1 MQRDNDPRSGRNHRT
16 AAHASP
22 GGGPGISELPGAP
35 GGFGGGPLLN
45 RRSMM
50 KALGLGAAAIAGPGL
65 VAGCSSSSSG
75 GRTSIVFE
83 ETKPEVVPYFNNL
96 VAKFNASQ
104 SSVTVSHD
112 FTSSLIAEFVR
123 GNPPAIDCDNYNL
136 TTSIFVARG
145 VLADLGGL
153 PQAKLIDPN
162 IQALVTQYAS
172 FHGETSILPYSVA
185 AAGVIY
191 NVDLFD
197 KVGVSSVPT
206 TWSEF
211 LAVCEK
217 FKSAKITPVYQTYGD
232 TWTTQQ
238 GLFDYTAGGMIDVA
252 AFYQG
257 LAREGTN
264 LGPNSSVSYQK
275 DFTAPCKQMLSLAPY
290 FNDNPIAK
298 HYADGNQAFAS
309 SQAGMYMQGPWAV
322 GEILAINP
330 KLKMGTFALPA
341 TDDASQTKCRV
352 NLDLAIWLPRSQP
365 QAQHDAAVQF
375 LDYLMQPS
383 VLNAYNQANLAFSPL
398 KNAPPQ
404 TSPLVSGLNQYVS
417 SGRFYQ
423 GPGTYVPLTIPVGNF
438 IQEMML
444 TGNVS
449 GFTSSMDAAFKRLAI
464 RTSA

>member
-1 MQRDNDPRSGRNHRT
+1 
-16 AAHASP
+16 
-22 GGGPGISELPGAP
+22 
-35 GGFGGGPLLN
+35 
-45 RRSMM
+45 M
-50 KALGLGAAAIAGPGL
+50 KAMGFGAAAVVGPGL
-65 VAGCSSSSSG
+65 VAGCSGSGG

-96 VAKFNASQ
+96 VAKFNAMQ
-104 SSVTVSHD
+104 SEVTVTHD
-112 FTSSLIAEFVR
+112 FTSNLIAEFVR

-145 VLADLGGL
+145 VLADLSGL
-153 PQAKLIDPN
+153 PQAQLINPD
-162 IQALVTQYAS
+162 IQALVSQYGS
-172 FHGETSILPYSVA
+172 FHGETSVLPFSVA
-185 AAGVIY
+185 AEGVIY

-206 TWSEF
+206 TWTEF

-217 FKSAKITPVYQTYGD
+217 FKSANITPVFQTYGD

-238 GLFDYTAGGMIDVA
+238 GLFDYTVGGMVDVA
-252 AFYQG
+252 AFYKQ
-257 LAREGTN
+257 LANEGTN
-264 LGPNSSVSYQK
+264 LGPDSSVSFEK
-275 DFTAPCKQMLSLAPY
+275 DFTAPCQKMLSLAPY
-290 FNDNPIAK
+290 FNSNPIAQ
-298 HYADGNQAFAS
+298 HYSTGNQAFAS
-309 SQAGMYMQGPWAV
+309 GAAGMYMQGPWAV

-330 KLKMGTFALPA
+330 KLKMGTFPLPA

-352 NLDLAIWLPRSQP
+352 NLDLAVWLPRSP
-365 QAQHDAAVQF
+365 SAAQRAAAIKF

-383 VLNAYNQANLAFSPL
+383 VINAYNQANLAFSPL

-404 TSPLVSGLNQYVS
+404 TSPLVSGLNEYVS

-423 GPGTYVPLTIPVGNF
+423 GPGTYVPITIPVANF

-449 GFTSSMDAAFKRLAI
+449 GFTSSMDSAFKRLAI

>member
-1 MQRDNDPRSGRNHRT
+1 MQQGTGRKPGQNQGTTAPKASG
-16 AAHASP
+16 P
-22 GGGPGISELPGAP
+22 MLD
-35 GGFGGGPLLN
+35 
-45 RRSMM
+45 RRSMI
-50 KALGLGAAAIAGPGL
+50 KAMGLGAAAIAGPSL
-65 VAGCSSSSSG
+65 VAGCSSSGG
-75 GRTSIVFE
+75 GRTGIVFE

-96 VAKFNASQ
+96 VAKFNAMQSQ
-104 SSVTVSHD
+104 VTVTHD

-153 PQAKLIDPN
+153 PQAQLINPD
-162 IQALVTQYAS
+162 IQALVSQYAS
-172 FHGETSILPYSVA
+172 FHGETSVLPFSVA
-185 AAGVIY
+185 AEGVIY

-217 FKSAKITPVYQTYGD
+217 FKSANITPVFQTYGD

-238 GLFDYTAGGMIDVA
+238 GLFDYTVGGMIDVA
-252 AFYQG
+252 AFYKQ
-257 LAREGTN
+257 LANEGTN
-264 LGPNSSVSYQK
+264 LGPDSSVSFAK
-275 DFTAPCKQMLSLAPY
+275 DFTEPCQKMLSLAPY
-290 FNDNPIAK
+290 FNTNPIAQ
-298 HYADGNQAFAS
+298 HYATGNQAFAS

-322 GEILAINP
+322 GEILTINP
-330 KLKMGTFALPA
+330 KLKMGTFPLPA
-341 TDDASQTKCRV
+341 TDDPSQTKCRV
-352 NLDLAIWLPRSQP
+352 NLDLAVWLPRSQSAS
-365 QAQHDAAVQF
+365 QRTAAIKF

-383 VLNAYNQANLAFSPL
+383 VVTAYNQANLAFSPF

-423 GPGTYVPLTIPVGNF
+423 GAGTYVPITIPVGNF

-449 GFTSSMDAAFKRLAI
+449 GFTSSMDSAFKRLAI

>member
-1 MQRDNDPRSGRNHRT
+1 MQRDNDPRSVRYPR
-16 AAHASP
+16 AAVHPSP
-22 GGGPGISELPGAP
+22 AGPM
-35 GGFGGGPLLN
+35 LN

-65 VAGCSSSSSG
+65 VAGCSSSG
-75 GRTSIVFE
+75 GATRIVFE

-104 SSVTVSHD
+104 SQVVVSHD

-123 GNPPAIDCDNYNL
+123 GNPPNIDCDNYNL

-145 VLADLGGL
+145 VLADLADL
-153 PQAKLIDPN
+153 PQAQLIDPN

-172 FHGETSILPYSVA
+172 YHGETSILPYSVA
-185 AAGVIY
+185 AEGVIY
-191 NVDLFD
+191 NMDLFD

-217 FKSAKITPVYQTYGD
+217 FMSAKITPIYQTYGD
-232 TWTTQQ
+232 TWTIQQ
-238 GLFDYTAGGMIDVA
+238 GLFDYTVGGMIDVA
-252 AFYQG
+252 AFYKQ
-257 LAREGTN
+257 LNAEGTN
-264 LGPNSSVSYQK
+264 LGSGSSVSFGK
-275 DFTAPCKQMLSLAPY
+275 DFTAPCQQMLALNPY
-290 FNDNPIAK
+290 INADPIAK
-298 HYADGNQAFAS
+298 HYGDGNLAFANG
-309 SQAGMYMQGPWAV
+309 QAGMYMQGPWAV
-322 GEILAINP
+322 GDVLAINP
-330 KLKMGTFALPA
+330 KLKMGTFPLPV
-341 TDDASQTKCRV
+341 TDDPSQTKCRV

-365 QAQHDAAVQF
+365 AAQRAAAIQF

-404 TSPLVSGLNQYVS
+404 TSPIVSGLNQYVS

-423 GPGTYVPLTIPVGNF
+423 GAGTYVPITIPVGNF

-444 TGNVS
+444 TGDVS
-449 GFTSSMDAAFKRLAI
+449 GFTSSMDGAFKRLAI

>member
-1 MQRDNDPRSGRNHRT
+1 MQQGKGPRSGRNHRT
-16 AAHASP
+16 VAPVTSAAPEAP
-22 GGGPGISELPGAP
+22 GGGPV
-35 GGFGGGPLLN
+35 LN

-50 KALGLGAAAIAGPGL
+50 KALGLGAAGIAVPGL
-65 VAGCSSSSSG
+65 VAGCSSSSG
-75 GRTSIVFE
+75 GATRIVFE

-104 SSVTVSHD
+104 SKVVVTHD

-145 VLADLGGL
+145 VLADLADL
-153 PQAKLIDPN
+153 PQAKTIDPN

-172 FHGETSILPYSVA
+172 FQGETSVLPYSVA
-185 AAGVIY
+185 AEGVIY
-191 NVDLFD
+191 NRDLFD
-197 KVGVSSVPT
+197 KVGVSAVPT
-206 TWSEF
+206 TWTEF

-217 FKSAKITPVYQTYGD
+217 FKSKGIVPIYQTYGD

-238 GLFDYTAGGMIDVA
+238 GLFDYTAGGMVDVA

-257 LAREGTN
+257 LAREATN
-264 LGPNSSVSYQK
+264 LGPNSSVSFEK

-290 FNDNPIAK
+290 FNENPIAK
-298 HYADGNQAFAS
+298 HYADGNLAFANG
-309 SQAGMYMQGPWAV
+309 QAGMYMQGPWAV
-322 GEILAINP
+322 GQVLAISP
-330 KLKMGTFALPA
+330 KLKLGTFALPA

-365 QAQHDAAVQF
+365 ASQHTAAIQF

-383 VLNAYNQANLAFSPL
+383 VMNAYNQANLAFSPL
-398 KNAPPQ
+398 RNAPPQ
-404 TSPLVSGLNQYVS
+404 KSPVVSGLQPYVS

-423 GPGTYVPLTIPVGNF
+423 GPGTYVPLTIPIGNF

-449 GFTSSMDAAFKRLAI
+449 GFTSSMDGAFKRLAI

>member
-22 GGGPGISELPGAP
+22 GEGPGVSELPGAP
-35 GGFGGGPLLN
+35 GGFGGGPVLN

-65 VAGCSSSSSG
+65 VAGCSSSG
-75 GRTSIVFE
+75 GATTNIVFE

-104 SSVTVSHD
+104 SRVVVSHD

-145 VLADLGGL
+145 VLADLGSL

-172 FHGETSILPYSVA
+172 FQGETSVLPYSVA
-185 AAGVIY
+185 AEGVIY

-217 FKSAKITPVYQTYGD
+217 FKSAGITPVYQTYGD
-232 TWTTQQ
+232 AWTIQQ
-238 GLFDYTAGGMIDVA
+238 GLFDYTTGGMIDVA
-252 AFYQG
+252 AFYQQ

-264 LGPNSSVSYQK
+264 LGPNSSVSFGK
-275 DFTAPCKQMLSLAPY
+275 DFTASCQKMLSLAPY
-290 FNDNPIAK
+290 FNSNPIAK
-298 HYADGNQAFAS
+298 HYADGNLAFAS
-309 SQAGMYMQGPWAV
+309 GQAGMYMQGPWAV
-322 GEILAINP
+322 GEVLAINP
-330 KLKMGTFALPA
+330 KLKMGTFAMPA

-352 NLDLAIWLPRSQP
+352 NLDLAIWLPRSQTP
-365 QAQHDAAVQF
+365 AQRTAAIQF

-383 VLNAYNQANLAFSPL
+383 VLNAYNLSNLAFSPL
-398 KNAPPQ
+398 KNATPQ
-404 TSPLVSGLNQYVS
+404 TSPIVSGLQPYVS

-423 GPGTYVPLTIPVGNF
+423 GAGTYVPLTIPVGNF
-438 IQEMML
+438 LQEMML

-449 GFTSSMDAAFKRLAI
+449 GFTSSMDGAFKRLAV

>member
-1 MQRDNDPRSGRNHRT
+1 MQQGKGPRSGRNHRT
-16 AAHASP
+16 VAPVTSTAPEAP
-22 GGGPGISELPGAP
+22 GGGPV
-35 GGFGGGPLLN
+35 LN

-50 KALGLGAAAIAGPGL
+50 KALGLGAAGIAVPGL
-65 VAGCSSSSSG
+65 VAGCSSSSG
-75 GRTSIVFE
+75 GATRIVFE

-104 SSVTVSHD
+104 SKVVVTHD

-145 VLADLGGL
+145 VLADLAGL
-153 PQAKLIDPN
+153 PQAKTIDPN

-172 FHGETSILPYSVA
+172 FQGETSVLPYSVA
-185 AAGVIY
+185 AEGVIY
-191 NVDLFD
+191 NGDLFD
-197 KVGVSSVPT
+197 KVGVSAVPT
-206 TWSEF
+206 TWTEF

-217 FKSAKITPVYQTYGD
+217 FKSKGIVPIYQTYGD

-238 GLFDYTAGGMIDVA
+238 GLFDYTAGGMVDVA
-252 AFYQG
+252 AFYRE

-264 LGPNSSVSYQK
+264 LGPNSSVSFEK

-290 FNDNPIAK
+290 FNENPIAK
-298 HYADGNQAFAS
+298 HYADGNLAFANG
-309 SQAGMYMQGPWAV
+309 QAGMYMQGPWAV
-322 GEILAINP
+322 GQVLAISP
-330 KLKMGTFALPA
+330 KLKLGTFALPA

-365 QAQHDAAVQF
+365 AAQHTAAIQF
-375 LDYLMQPS
+375 LNYLMQPS
-383 VLNAYNQANLAFSPL
+383 VMNAYNQANLAFSPL

-404 TSPLVSGLNQYVS
+404 KSPLVSGLQPYVS

-423 GPGTYVPLTIPVGNF
+423 GPGTYVPLTIPIGNF

-449 GFTSSMDAAFKRLAI
+449 GFTSSMDGAFKRLAI

>member
-1 MQRDNDPRSGRNHRT
+1 MNH
-16 AAHASP
+16 P
-22 GGGPGISELPGAP
+22 GNGPALS
-35 GGFGGGPLLN
+35 

-50 KALGLGAAAIAGPGL
+50 KALGLGTAALAGPGL
-65 VAGCSSSSSG
+65 VAGCASSG
-75 GRTSIVFE
+75 GATRIVFE

-96 VAKFNASQ
+96 VAKFNATHPDIV
-104 SSVTVSHD
+104 VTHD

-145 VLADLGGL
+145 VLADLAGL

-172 FHGETSILPYSVA
+172 YHGETSVLPYSVA
-185 AAGVIY
+185 AEGVIY

-197 KVGVSSVPT
+197 KVGISAVPA

-211 LAVCEK
+211 LAACEK
-217 FKSAKITPVYQTYGD
+217 FKSAGITPVYQTWGD
-232 TWTTQQ
+232 NWTTQQ
-238 GLFDYTAGGMIDVA
+238 GLFDYTVGGMIDVA
-252 AFYQG
+252 EFYRQLG
-257 LAREGTN
+257 AAGTS
-264 LGPNSSVSYQK
+264 LGPDSPASFEK

-290 FNDNPIAK
+290 FNGNAIAK
-298 HYADGNQAFAS
+298 HYGDGNQAFANG
-309 SQAGMYMQGPWAV
+309 QAGMYMQGPWAV

-330 KLKMGTFALPA
+330 KLKMGTFPLPA
-341 TDDASQTKCRV
+341 TDDPARTRCRV
-352 NLDLAIWLPRSQP
+352 NLDLAIWLPRSQAP
-365 QAQHDAAVQF
+365 AQRAAALQF
-375 LDYLMQPS
+375 LGYLMQPS
-383 VLNAYNQANLAFSPL
+383 VMNAYNQANLAFSPL
-398 KNAPPQ
+398 RNAPPQ
-404 TSPLVSGLNQYVS
+404 TSPVVSGLNAYVR

-423 GPGTYVPLTIPVGNF
+423 GAGTYVPNTIPVGNY

-449 GFTSSMDAAFKRLAI
+449 GFTSSMDGAFRRLAI

>member
-1 MQRDNDPRSGRNHRT
+1 MD
-16 AAHASP
+16 
-22 GGGPGISELPGAP
+22 GPVLS
-35 GGFGGGPLLN
+35 

-50 KALGLGAAAIAGPGL
+50 KAVGLGAAAIAAPGL
-65 VAGCSSSSSG
+65 VAGCSSSG
-75 GRTSIVFE
+75 GATRIVFE

-104 SSVTVSHD
+104 SQVVVTHD

-145 VLADLGGL
+145 VLADLAGF
-153 PQAKLIDPN
+153 PQAQLIEPN

-172 FHGETSILPYSVA
+172 YHGETSILPYSVA
-185 AAGVIY
+185 AEGVIY

-217 FKSAKITPVYQTYGD
+217 FKSANITPVYQTYGD
-232 TWTTQQ
+232 TWTIQQ
-238 GLFDYTAGGMIDVA
+238 GLFDYTVGGMVDVA
-252 AFYQG
+252 AFYQQ

-264 LGPNSSVSYQK
+264 LGPNSSVSFDK
-275 DFTAPCKQMLSLAPY
+275 DFTEPCKQMLSLSPY
-290 FNDNPIAK
+290 FNAGSIAK
-298 HYADGNQAFAS
+298 HYGDGNLAFANG
-309 SQAGMYMQGPWAV
+309 QAGMYMQGPWAV
-322 GEILAINP
+322 GQVLAINP
-330 KLKMGTFALPA
+330 KLKMGTFPLPA
-341 TDDASQTKCRV
+341 TEDASQTKCRV

-365 QAQHDAAVQF
+365 AAQRQAAVQF

-383 VLNAYNQANLAFSPL
+383 VVNAYNQANLAFSPL

-404 TSPLVSGLNQYVS
+404 TSPIVSGLQQYVS

-423 GPGTYVPLTIPVGNF
+423 GPGTYVPITIPVGNF
-438 IQEMML
+438 VQEMML

-449 GFTSSMDAAFKRLAI
+449 GFTSSMDGAFKRLAV

>member
-1 MQRDNDPRSGRNHRT
+1 MRRMSNTRSGRPGQTATQSVAGNPASGMSRRTMMKSVGLGT
-16 AAHASP
+16 AALAV
-22 GGGPGISELPGAP
+22 
-35 GGFGGGPLLN
+35 
-45 RRSMM
+45 
-50 KALGLGAAAIAGPGL
+50 PGL
-65 VAGCSSSSSG
+65 VAGCSSASG
-75 GRTSIVFE
+75 GATKIVFE

-104 SSVTVSHD
+104 SHVVVSHD
-112 FTSSLIAEFVR
+112 FTSNLIAEFVR

-145 VLADLGGL
+145 VLADLAHL

-172 FHGETSILPYSVA
+172 YHGETSVLPYSVA
-185 AAGVIY
+185 AEGVIY
-191 NVDLFD
+191 NRDLFD
-197 KVGVSSVPT
+197 KVGVSAVPT

-217 FKSAKITPVYQTYGD
+217 FKSANITPIYQTYGD

-252 AFYQG
+252 AFYKG
-257 LAREGTN
+257 LALEGTN
-264 LGPNSSVSYQK
+264 LGPNSSVSFEK
-275 DFTAPCKQMLSLAPY
+275 DFTPACQKMLSLTSY
-290 FNDNPIAK
+290 FNDNPLAK
-298 HYADGNQAFAS
+298 HYSDGNQAFAAG
-309 SQAGMYMQGPWAV
+309 QAGMYMQGPWAV
-322 GEILAINP
+322 GEVLAINP

-352 NLDLAIWLPRSQP
+352 NLDLAIWLPRSQAP
-365 QAQHDAAVQF
+365 AQRTAAIQF

-383 VLNAYNQANLAFSPL
+383 VVNAYNQANLAFSPL

-404 TSPLVSGLNQYVS
+404 TSPLVSGLQPYVS

-423 GPGTYVPLTIPVGNF
+423 GPGTYVPLTIPIGNF

-449 GFTSSMDAAFKRLAI
+449 GFTSSMDGAFKRLAI

>member
-1 MQRDNDPRSGRNHRT
+1 VLS
-16 AAHASP
+16 
-22 GGGPGISELPGAP
+22 
-35 GGFGGGPLLN
+35 

-50 KALGLGAAAIAGPGL
+50 KAAGLGAAAIAAPGL
-65 VAGCSSSSSG
+65 VAGCSSSG
-75 GRTSIVFE
+75 GATRIVFE

-104 SSVTVSHD
+104 SQVVVTHD

-145 VLADLGGL
+145 VLADLAGF
-153 PQAKLIDPN
+153 PQAQLIEPN

-172 FHGETSILPYSVA
+172 YHGETSILPYSVA
-185 AAGVIY
+185 AEGVIY

-217 FKSAKITPVYQTYGD
+217 FKSANITPVYQTYGD
-232 TWTTQQ
+232 TWTIQQ
-238 GLFDYTAGGMIDVA
+238 GLFDYTVGGMVDVA
-252 AFYQG
+252 AFYQQ

-264 LGPNSSVSYQK
+264 LGPNSSVSFDK
-275 DFTAPCKQMLSLAPY
+275 DFTEPCKQMLSLSPY
-290 FNDNPIAK
+290 FNAGSIAK
-298 HYADGNQAFAS
+298 HYGDGNLAFANG
-309 SQAGMYMQGPWAV
+309 QAGMYMQGPWAV
-322 GEILAINP
+322 GQVLAINP
-330 KLKMGTFALPA
+330 KLKMGTFPLPA
-341 TDDASQTKCRV
+341 TEDASQTKCRV

-365 QAQHDAAVQF
+365 AAQRQAAVQF

-383 VLNAYNQANLAFSPL
+383 VVNAYNQANLAFSPL

-404 TSPLVSGLNQYVS
+404 TSAIVSGLQQYVS

-423 GPGTYVPLTIPVGNF
+423 GAGTYVPITIPVGNF
-438 IQEMML
+438 VQEMML

-449 GFTSSMDAAFKRLAI
+449 GFTSSMDGAFKRLAV

>member
-1 MQRDNDPRSGRNHRT
+1 
-16 AAHASP
+16 
-22 GGGPGISELPGAP
+22 
-35 GGFGGGPLLN
+35 
-45 RRSMM
+45 MM
-50 KALGLGAAAIAGPGL
+50 KAAGLGAAAIAAPGL
-65 VAGCSSSSSG
+65 VAGCSSSG
-75 GRTSIVFE
+75 GATRIVFE

-104 SSVTVSHD
+104 SQVVVTHD

-145 VLADLGGL
+145 VLADLAGF
-153 PQAKLIDPN
+153 PQAQLIEPN

-172 FHGETSILPYSVA
+172 YHGETSILPYSVA
-185 AAGVIY
+185 AEGVIY

-217 FKSAKITPVYQTYGD
+217 FKSANITPVYQTYGD
-232 TWTTQQ
+232 TWTIQQ
-238 GLFDYTAGGMIDVA
+238 GLFDYTVGGMVDVA
-252 AFYQG
+252 AFYQQ

-264 LGPNSSVSYQK
+264 LGPNSSVSFDK
-275 DFTAPCKQMLSLAPY
+275 DFTEPCKQMLSLSPY
-290 FNDNPIAK
+290 FNAGSIAK
-298 HYADGNQAFAS
+298 HYGDGNLAFANG
-309 SQAGMYMQGPWAV
+309 QAGMYMQGPWAV
-322 GEILAINP
+322 GQVLAINP
-330 KLKMGTFALPA
+330 KLKMGTFPLPA
-341 TDDASQTKCRV
+341 TEDASQTKCRV

-365 QAQHDAAVQF
+365 AAQRQAAVQF

-383 VLNAYNQANLAFSPL
+383 VVNAYNQANLAFSPL

-404 TSPLVSGLNQYVS
+404 TSAIVSGLQQYVS

-423 GPGTYVPLTIPVGNF
+423 GAGTYVPITIPVGNF
-438 IQEMML
+438 VQEMML

-449 GFTSSMDAAFKRLAI
+449 GFTSSMDGAFKRLAV

>member
-1 MQRDNDPRSGRNHRT
+1 M
-16 AAHASP
+16 
-22 GGGPGISELPGAP
+22 
-35 GGFGGGPLLN
+35 LN

-65 VAGCSSSSSG
+65 VAGCSSSG
-75 GRTSIVFE
+75 GATRIVFE

-104 SSVTVSHD
+104 SQVVVSHD

-123 GNPPAIDCDNYNL
+123 GNPPNIDCDNYNL

-145 VLADLGGL
+145 VLADLADL
-153 PQAKLIDPN
+153 PQAQLIDPN

-172 FHGETSILPYSVA
+172 YHGETSILPYSVA
-185 AAGVIY
+185 AEGVIY
-191 NVDLFD
+191 NMDLFD

-217 FKSAKITPVYQTYGD
+217 FMSAKITPIYQTYGD
-232 TWTTQQ
+232 TWTIQQ
-238 GLFDYTAGGMIDVA
+238 GLFDYTVGGMIDVA
-252 AFYQG
+252 AFYKQ
-257 LAREGTN
+257 LNAEGTN
-264 LGPNSSVSYQK
+264 LGSGSSVSFGK
-275 DFTAPCKQMLSLAPY
+275 DFTAPCKQMLALNPY
-290 FNDNPIAK
+290 INADPIAK
-298 HYADGNQAFAS
+298 HYGDGNLAFADG
-309 SQAGMYMQGPWAV
+309 QAGMYMQGPWAV
-322 GEILAINP
+322 GDVLEINP
-330 KLKMGTFALPA
+330 KLKMGTFPLPV
-341 TDDASQTKCRV
+341 TEDASQTKCRV

-365 QAQHDAAVQF
+365 AAQRAAAIQF

-404 TSPLVSGLNQYVS
+404 TSPIVSGLNQYVS

-423 GPGTYVPLTIPVGNF
+423 GAGTYVPITIPVGNF

-444 TGNVS
+444 TGDVS
-449 GFTSSMDAAFKRLAI
+449 GFTSSMDGAFKRLAI

>member
-1 MQRDNDPRSGRNHRT
+1 
-16 AAHASP
+16 
-22 GGGPGISELPGAP
+22 
-35 GGFGGGPLLN
+35 
-45 RRSMM
+45 MM
-50 KALGLGAAAIAGPGL
+50 KALGFGAAAIAGPGAI
-65 VAGCSSSSSG
+65 AGCSSSG
-75 GRTSIVFE
+75 GGVTRIVFE

-96 VAKFNASQ
+96 VAKFNATHPQ
-104 SSVTVSHD
+104 IVVTHD
-112 FTSSLIAEFVR
+112 FTSSLIADFVR

-145 VLADLGGL
+145 VLANLADL

-185 AAGVIY
+185 AEGVIY

-217 FKSAKITPVYQTYGD
+217 FKSANITPVYQTYGD

-238 GLFDYTAGGMIDVA
+238 GLFDYTTGGMIDIA
-252 AFYQG
+252 AFYKQ
-257 LAREGTN
+257 LNAEGTN
-264 LGPNSSVSYQK
+264 LGPNSAVSFEK
-275 DFTAPCKQMLSLAPY
+275 DFTAPCQKMLSLAPY
-290 FNDNPIAK
+290 FNANPIAK
-298 HYADGNQAFAS
+298 HYADGNLAFAS

-322 GEILAINP
+322 GEVLAINP
-330 KLKMGTFALPA
+330 KLKMGTFPLPA
-341 TDDASQTKCRV
+341 TDDPAQTKCRV
-352 NLDLAIWLPRSQP
+352 NLDLAIWLPRSQAP
-365 QAQHDAAVQF
+365 AQRAAAIQF

-404 TSPLVSGLNQYVS
+404 TSPIVSGLNSYVS

-423 GPGTYVPLTIPVGNF
+423 GAGTYVPITIPVGNF

-449 GFTSSMDAAFKRLAI
+449 GFTSSMDGAFKRLAI

>member
-1 MQRDNDPRSGRNHRT
+1 MQQGNDRRSGRNHWT
-16 AAHASP
+16 AAPKASGAL
-22 GGGPGISELPGAP
+22 GGLGDGPV
-35 GGFGGGPLLN
+35 LN

-50 KALGLGAAAIAGPGL
+50 KAVGLGAAAIAAPSL
-65 VAGCSSSSSG
+65 VAGCSSSGSG
-75 GRTSIVFE
+75 GSATRIVFE

-104 SSVTVSHD
+104 SQVVVTHD

-145 VLADLGGL
+145 VLADLAHL

-162 IQALVTQYAS
+162 IQALVNQYAS
-172 FHGETSILPYSVA
+172 FHGETNVLPFSVA
-185 AAGVIY
+185 AEGVIY
-191 NVDLFD
+191 NMDLFN
-197 KVGVSSVPT
+197 KVGVSAVPT

-217 FKSAKITPVYQTYGD
+217 FKSKNITPIYQTYGD

-264 LGPNSSVSYQK
+264 LGPDSSVSFEK
-275 DFTAPCKQMLSLAPY
+275 DFTAPCKQMLTLVPY

-298 HYADGNQAFAS
+298 HYADGNLAFAS
-309 SQAGMYMQGPWAV
+309 GQAGMYMQGPWAV
-322 GEILAINP
+322 GEVLSIKP

-352 NLDLAIWLPRSQP
+352 NLDLAVWLPRSQAP
-365 QAQHDAAVQF
+365 AQRTAATQF
-375 LDYLMQPS
+375 LNYLMQPS
-383 VLNAYNQANLAFSPL
+383 VVNAYNQANLAFSPL

-404 TSPLVSGLNQYVS
+404 TNPIVTGLQKYVS

-423 GPGTYVPLTIPVGNF
+423 GPGTYVPLTIPIGNF

-449 GFTSSMDAAFKRLAI
+449 GFTSSMDSAFKRLAI